1 MSVAKVASPTSSFL
15 NDDFIRRTIS
25 NLLPKLSAWN
35 LCTARASVTESTEAI
50 ERAQLRVGRGKPH
63 LPVLLGTV
71 VESPGYGQRRDHRSS
86 VRLRFAMTSLSAS
99 AYASVM
105 ESFFREEREIASA
118 TPIQLMLP
126 LAGIFGC
133 EVSAH
138 RSVTSSRFGKYSL
151 AARISS
157 EVGARCDIGR

>member
-105 ESFFREEREIASA
+105 ESFFREEREMASA
-118 TPIQLMLP
+118 TPLLC
-126 LAGIFGC
+126 AGMPP
-133 EVSAH
+133 
-138 RSVTSSRFGKYSL
+138 
-151 AARISS
+151 SS
-157 EVGARCDIGR
+157 EAPKASIDQRCAITGRVRMSGSLRSS